1 MFFNNNIYKDKNIIN
16 INKKVYFMDKKMAIL
31 IVAVFCLLCIGSY
44 MVFEPG
50 RDVTYHQMNL
60 TNSCSAQVPVTDKIS
75 EYTDNLDIHYYC
87 DYDYGLNVTSFNNG
101 SPVTGSQGML
111 RFQKIKAET
120 LGTDEISDGNFT
132 CYKNNKLGTYTV
144 FVEDAK
150 SNNFILMSS
159 KDKTILQ
166 KVYDSLEARI
176 LVDDYELQQ
185 MYAENS
191 TNNSSSHYY

>member
-1 MFFNNNIYKDKNIIN
+1 
-16 INKKVYFMDKKMAIL
+16 
-31 IVAVFCLLCIGSY
+31 
-44 MVFEPG
+44 
-50 RDVTYHQMNL
+50 
-60 TNSCSAQVPVTDKIS
+60 
-75 EYTDNLDIHYYC
+75 
-87 DYDYGLNVTSFNNG
+87 
-101 SPVTGSQGML
+101 
-111 RFQKIKAET
+111 
-120 LGTDEISDGNFT
+120 
-132 CYKNNKLGTYTV
+132 V